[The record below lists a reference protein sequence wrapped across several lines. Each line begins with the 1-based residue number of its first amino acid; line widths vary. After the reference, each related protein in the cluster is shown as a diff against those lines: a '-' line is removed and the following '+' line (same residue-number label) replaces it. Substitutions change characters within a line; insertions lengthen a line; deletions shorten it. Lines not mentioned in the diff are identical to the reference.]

1 MWKLQENALTKKDLK
16 SLSNYI
22 LKTKKLTQG
31 DEVKKFEKKFSKWN
45 KSKYSVL
52 VNSGSSANLLIIN
65 VAKELYGWK
74 NGDEIIVPSLTW
86 PTTVNPVFQSNL
98 KPVFIDTNFEDLS
111 LDYEELKKKINNKT
125 RAIFLAHILG
135 FPANIKKIKSII
147 KGKNIKI
154 FEDCCESTGAK
165 IGKQKV
171 GNFGIAGSV
180 LSTS

>member
-65 VAKELYGWK
+65 VAKELYGW
-74 NGDEIIVPSLTW
+74 
-86 PTTVNPVFQSNL
+86 
-98 KPVFIDTNFEDLS
+98 
-111 LDYEELKKKINNKT
+111 
-125 RAIFLAHILG
+125 R
-135 FPANIKKIKSII
+135 
-147 KGKNIKI
+147 
-154 FEDCCESTGAK
+154 
-165 IGKQKV
+165 
-171 GNFGIAGSV
+171 
-180 LSTS
+180 